1 MLTFSISQWQSWA
14 VHLPDKAAWE
24 QWAKSPAS
32 PQSSP
37 ASAPRL
43 DFLPP
48 MQRRR
53 LSAMAR
59 EVFACAWPLAS
70 PQTGSPMPLV
80 FASRHG
86 ETSRSFPLLQTLAV
100 GEPLSPTSFCL
111 SVHNAIAAQWS
122 ILRGETVESVALS
135 AEDDGLE
142 HAFIEAGLLL
152 AAGYKQVLVVVAE
165 ESPPEAYTPWIPD
178 VPFSY
183 VAAFVVCAGQDWSL
197 TLNSPNGAVPRTPQN
212 AHHHSPNPLS
222 LVRHLLL
229 QTPSW
234 QHASHHSSRIWQWAQ
249 QATTQLAK
257 AEQHS
262 A

>member
-1 MLTFSISQWQSWA
+1 MFTFSIPQWQCWA
-14 VHLPDKAAWE
+14 AHLHDRQAWE
-24 QWAKSPAS
+24 QWARKETRIEGESP
-32 PQSSP
+32 P
-37 ASAPRL
+37 AAPRL

-59 EVFACAWPLAS
+59 GVFACAWPLA
-70 PQTGSPMPLV
+70 PPGGNLPLV

-86 ETSRSFPLLQTLAV
+86 ETSRSLPLLQTLAAE
-100 GEPLSPTSFCL
+100 EPLSPTSFCL

-122 ILRGETVESVALS
+122 ILRGETAESVALS

-142 HAFIEAGLLL
+142 HAFIEAGLMLS
-152 AAGYKQVLVVVAE
+152 AGHKQVLVVIAE
-165 ESPPEAYTPWIPD
+165 ESPPEAYSTWISD

-197 TLNSPNGAVPRTPQN
+197 TLNPLQDAVPSTPAPPQL
-212 AHHHSPNPLS
+212 HCPNPLN

-229 QTPSW
+229 QTPNW
-234 QHASHHSSRIWQWAQ
+234 QHVNTNASRIWQWVKQ
-249 QATTQLAK
+249 PLLPTLSRAK
-257 AEQHS
+257 P
-262 A
+262 